1 MIQIDKEREKIKR
14 AQEIIRNT
22 DSRTLKRDLEKYV
35 RRAEK
40 EIHQA
45 LLFMREGKT
54 CPEASTPTASRT

>member
-14 AQEIIRNT
+14 AQKIIRNT

-45 LLFMREGKT
+45 FLFMKEAKT
-54 CPEASTPTASRT
+54 CLADSTPTASQT